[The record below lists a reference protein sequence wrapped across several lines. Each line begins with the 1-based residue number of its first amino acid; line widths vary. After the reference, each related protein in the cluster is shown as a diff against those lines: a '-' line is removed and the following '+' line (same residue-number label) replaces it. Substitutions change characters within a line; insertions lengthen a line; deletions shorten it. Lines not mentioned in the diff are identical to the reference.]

1 MDTVLQRLK
10 ESIGQQ
16 RKNLLDWFNATPAN
30 VRQIR
35 SGPSGEHGVRQH
47 LQLLDTALERA
58 ENKTLG
64 MCTVCDEYV
73 DTSRLEMDYTSCV
86 CIEHLTG
93 EERSR
98 LENELELSQ
107 KVQRALLPHR
117 VPEIPGLEVA
127 AFSQPAHI
135 VGGDYFDFLRF
146 KDGSHA
152 IVIADVMG
160 KGMPASMLMASL
172 QASLQILAPEH
183 LQPADVVA
191 RLNYLFCHNI
201 RLTKFVT
208 FFLARYDDD
217 TGVLTYCNAGHNP
230 PLLYRIDGAME
241 SLDPTGAAIGLVEQ
255 TGFLQKSVQLLPGD
269 RLLLF
274 TDGVV
279 EWMNPAKELFGEHRV
294 HSLLRESTSL
304 NPQQTITRLRDR
316 LQSFHATSTPLDDT
330 TVIAVKV
337 KREE

>member
-1 MDTVLQRLK
+1 MDDVLLRLK
-10 ESIGQQ
+10 ESIGEQK
-16 RKNLLDWFNATPAN
+16 RNLLDWLNATTAH
-30 VRQIR
+30 VREIR
-35 SGPSGEHGVRQH
+35 SGPAGEEGVQQH
-47 LQLLDTALERA
+47 LYLLDTALERA

-64 MCTVCDEYV
+64 VCTVCDEYV
-73 DTSRLEMDYTSCV
+73 DTSRLEMDYTSSV

-98 LENELELSQ
+98 LESELELSQ

-183 LQPADVVA
+183 VQPAEVVA

-208 FFLARYDDD
+208 FFLARYDDT
-217 TGVLTYCNAGHNP
+217 TGALTYCNAGHNP
-230 PLLYRIDGAME
+230 PLLHRAGGGIE
-241 SLDPTGAAIGLVEQ
+241 PLLPTGAAIGLVEQ
-255 TGFLQKSVQLLPGD
+255 VEFGQSSVQVQSGD
-269 RLLLF
+269 RLILY

-279 EWMNPAKELFGEHRV
+279 EWMNDQRELFGESRV
-294 HSLLRESTSL
+294 MSLLQESKHLS
-304 NPQQTITRLRDR
+304 PQRTITELRERLH
-316 LQSFHATSTPLDDT
+316 LFAAAQTPADDT
-330 TVIAVKV
+330 TIIVVQAK
-337 KREE
+337 